1 MIKLKDI
8 LSELHPSKLHE
19 YSAEE
24 EYAKEWNSYKPDD
37 VLVQVGNEKIT
48 KKDIE
53 EKHLGSI
60 RSYYGSYE
68 PYYIFEALSNLY
80 EVVQYYEEGGI
91 LYRVLWLKS
100 LRYLNK
106 KELGRHWV
114 SDKGKLENIVDITS
128 SWYDEDTPGATKG
141 MGTTPYVV
149 VVKTPPRNVA
159 IPFDYFN
166 NLNEQETT
174 VVDDSKLELI
184 GVTKYERGWER
195 KIKIQ
200 TT

>member
-80 EVVQYYEEGGI
+80 EVAQYYEEGGNPI
-91 LYRVLWLKS
+91 QSPVVEIFTVLEQKRVGKTLG
-100 LRYLNK
+100 LRQRK
-106 KELGRHWV
+106 V
-114 SDKGKLENIVDITS
+114 GKYS
-128 SWYDEDTPGATKG
+128 GY
-141 MGTTPYVV
+141 
-149 VVKTPPRNVA
+149 
-159 IPFDYFN
+159 
-166 NLNEQETT
+166 NE
-174 VVDDSKLELI
+174 
-184 GVTKYERGWER
+184 
-195 KIKIQ
+195 
-200 TT
+200 